1 MKKVYLAIIR
11 KETGGSY
18 TLASCFF
25 TNKKKAIEWI
35 QNHRNRL
42 EEDLY
47 LLEGMNRILWST
59 SSTRERN
66 QGHVSRKNHYDYID
80 SFAKYRVSPFSLHIY
95 KKTDEFSYR
104 VYTFAIGNVQA
115 GVKCDY
121 KCDYKFGEPIIDV
134 DRVEQKLSE
143 YKQHR
148 EEIRK

>member
-1 MKKVYLAIIR
+1 
-11 KETGGSY
+11 
-18 TLASCFF
+18 
-25 TNKKKAIEWI
+25 
-35 QNHRNRL
+35 
-42 EEDLY
+42 
-47 LLEGMNRILWST
+47 MNRILWST
-59 SSTRERN
+59 ASTRERN

>member
-1 MKKVYLAIIR
+1 MKKVYISKIDYFDGENNQNFAYCIFDD
-11 KETGGSY
+11 KEQAT
-18 TLASCFF
+18 
-25 TNKKKAIEWI
+25 EWI
-35 QNHRNRL
+35 QNHRNLL

-80 SFAKYRVSPFSLHIY
+80 SFAKYRVSPFSLHTY

-104 VYTFAIGNVQA
+104 VYTFEIGNVQA

-121 KCDYKFGEPIIDV
+121 KFGEPIINV

-143 YKQHR
+143 YQQHR